1 MAAGSN
7 IQMIQSPSHPIS
19 VSIGNTSTATR
30 DSEMSLQ
37 KASASLCLESSP
49 QLEQDFV
56 LQVLASNLSNPVAM
70 LETHES
76 MPNQRALMATLV
88 PKFNLPPSRPEIVFV
103 CDRSGSMGEGVKIPN
118 LKTALNIFLKSLP
131 LGVKFNICSF
141 GSRHSFLFDRSRSYD
156 AASLEE
162 AARHV
167 DTFSANYGGTEID
180 APLEA
185 TFKNRYSDMDLEV
198 FLMTDGEVWNQ
209 ERIFS
214 MVNHYVSES
223 KGAIRVFTLGVGQN
237 ASHSLI
243 EGISRAGNGFSQAVT
258 ATETMN
264 TKVVR
269 MLKAALT
276 PHIDGYTLE
285 VKYKDNSA
293 SESNEEEFEIVEK
306 VMDALRID
314 VDDQKAK
321 SELTVAPTQAAKAP
335 ISLFDP
341 SVDPDVEM
349 QDDTANRAA
358 NGKYSH
364 LVTVS
369 EPGILQTPF
378 AIPTLYSFNRVNV
391 YLLLSPGAAQKNP
404 ASVILR
410 AKSSHG
416 PLELEIPV
424 SALAEKGETIHQ
436 LAARNTVKELEEGR
450 GWIFHARDSVDDKL
464 LRERYEGRFS
474 DMVEREAVRLGV
486 KFQVGSKWCS
496 FVAVEND
503 TKTECNSQIR
513 TAHAS
518 HASDASDTSGSP
530 PFPMRKTKKCVS
542 PSQSPTHM
550 PRAFMAVS
558 PLPYGESARLSHAP
572 IAPALPS
579 PTLSAVSLS
588 ASAASA
594 FQPADIMCRRS
605 TCK

>member
-1 MAAGSN
+1 
-7 IQMIQSPSHPIS
+7 
-19 VSIGNTSTATR
+19 
-30 DSEMSLQ
+30 MSLQ
-37 KASASLCLESSP
+37 KASASLCLASSP

-118 LKTALNIFLKSLP
+118 LKTALHIFLKSLP

-156 AASLEE
+156 ATSIEE
-162 AARHV
+162 ATRHV
-167 DTFSANYGGTEID
+167 DTFLANYGGTEID

-185 TFKNRYSDMDLEV
+185 TFKNRYSDMDLEI
-198 FLMTDGEVWNQ
+198 FLLTDGQVWNQ

-214 MVNHYVSES
+214 MVNQYVAES
-223 KGAIRVFTLGVGQN
+223 KGAIRVFTLGVGQD

-243 EGISRAGNGFSQAVT
+243 EGISRAGNGFSQTVT

-276 PHIDGYTLE
+276 PHIDNYTLE
-285 VKYKDNSA
+285 VKYKDTSA
-293 SESNEEEFEIVEK
+293 SESSEEEFEIVEK
-306 VMDALRID
+306 VMDSLRID
-314 VDDQKAK
+314 VEGQKAESK
-321 SELTVAPTQAAKAP
+321 LAVATQTPATKAP
-335 ISLFDP
+335 ISLF
-341 SVDPDVEM
+341 SLSADPDVEM
-349 QDDTANRAA
+349 QDDTTNSAG

-369 EPGILQTPF
+369 EPSILQTPF

-391 YLLLSPGAAQKNP
+391 YLLLSPGTAQKTP
-404 ASVILR
+404 TSVILR
-410 AKSSHG
+410 AKSIHG

-436 LAARNTVKELEEGR
+436 LAARNSVKELEEGR
-450 GWIFHARDSVDDKL
+450 GWIFHARDSVDNKL

-503 TKTECNSQIR
+503 TKTECNSQVR
-513 TAHAS
+513 MPGAPHAS
-518 HASDASDTSGSP
+518 HAPDMSGSHL
-530 PFPMRKTKKCVS
+530 FPMRKAKKHMS
-542 PSQSPTHM
+542 TSQPPTPM

-558 PLPYGESARLSHAP
+558 PLPVGEAARLSRAP
-572 IAPALPS
+572 IAPALP
-579 PTLSAVSLS
+579 PPAHGAVTLS

-594 FQPADIMCRRS
+594 FQPVDFRYGRS
-605 TCK
+605 ACK